1 MCGFT
6 CIVNHSNHHEFSLTR
21 IEEYSKINLHR
32 GPDRSDLYYDQDFC
46 AIFKRLSIIDLT
58 KNSDQPFLSEDKR
71 FIIVFNGEIYNFKE
85 LKLLLKEK
93 GYKFKSEGDAEV
105 LLKSFICWGD
115 RFISKIRGMF
125 AFCIWDKKLRK
136 LIAYRDHFGQKPLF
150 FKKVKNTL
158 IVSSE
163 IKDITFFTSDI
174 REDLD
179 ISNRYLFKSFADDKD
194 KTFFKDIRRLEPS
207 SKLEY
212 SKNQLKLS
220 KYWKLKYSEIK
231 NFDKEEFR
239 NNFLDCVKIHTNA
252 DVKIAYLLSGG
263 IDSTSVIS
271 AARQTAKN
279 INTFS
284 IIPKQ
289 TFNEKPY
296 INDFVKRLEL
306 NHQYIDLDNRLKS
319 FDIDQM
325 LKFQDE
331 PVRASNCVY
340 QFLLRERIKK
350 QNFKVLI
357 GGEGGDEILGGYGRM
372 LNIYL
377 FYLHINKNYDELN
390 KNIQSFKLSKDK
402 LNLFFKSIQSVIDK
416 KKSDLEDTKSLDYL
430 DYKKIQSTKFLKENW
445 NDITKKRDKN
455 LFKLTLLNSIFSND
469 LPLAL
474 RMEDRNSM
482 AFGIEN
488 RVPML
493 DKKFVEYIF
502 SIKSEFFMNSGFQK
516 FMIRKSLEKISPKK
530 VLYRKTKS
538 GRPGND
544 NYFIFNIVFD
554 EFIDLIK
561 KYNNSEIPINFHILE
576 KSIIKQKKRKKY
588 LTNGFFY
595 FRIYNYLKWKNLNFR

>member
-239 NNFLDCVKIHTNA
+239 SNFLDCVKIHTNA

>member
-6 CIVNHSNHHEFSLTR
+6 CIINHSNHHEFSFR
-21 IEEYSKINLHR
+21 KIKEYSKINLHR

-58 KNSDQPFLSEDKR
+58 KNSDQPLVSENKR

-85 LKLLLKEK
+85 LKLSLKEK

-105 LLKSFICWGD
+105 LLKSFIFWGD
-115 RFISKIRGMF
+115 RFINKIRGMF
-125 AFCIWDKKLRK
+125 AFCIWDKKLKK

-150 FKKVKNTL
+150 FKKIKNTL
-158 IVSSE
+158 IISSE
-163 IKDITFFTSDI
+163 IKDITFFTSDK
-174 REDLD
+174 REDLN
-179 ISNRYLFKSFADDKD
+179 ISNRYLFKSFADVKD

-207 SKLEY
+207 HKLEY
-212 SKNQLKLS
+212 SKNQLKIS
-220 KYWKLKYSEIK
+220 QYWKLKYSEKI
-231 NFDKEEFR
+231 NFDKEEFK
-239 NNFLDCVKIHTNA
+239 NIFLNSVKMHTNA
-252 DVKIAYLLSGG
+252 DVKTAYLLSGG
-263 IDSTSVIS
+263 IDSTSIIS
-271 AARQTAKN
+271 AARQTSAN

-284 IIPKQ
+284 IIPKK

-296 INDFVKRLEL
+296 INSFVKKLEL
-306 NHQYIDLDNRLKS
+306 DHQYIDLDHRVKS

-357 GGEGGDEILGGYGRM
+357 GGEGGDEIMGGYSRM

-377 FYLHINKNYDELN
+377 FHLYRNKNYKELN
-390 KNIQSFKLSKDK
+390 KHIRNFNLSKKK
-402 LNLFFKSIQSVIDK
+402 LNLSFKSIKNVINLK
-416 KKSDLEDTKSLDYL
+416 SSDLEDTKSLDYI
-430 DYKKIQSTKFLKENW
+430 DNKKIQSRKFFKENW
-445 NDITKKRDKN
+445 NDITNKRDKN
-455 LFKLTLLNSIFSND
+455 LFKLTLFNSIFSND
-469 LPLAL
+469 LSLAL

-493 DKKFVEYIF
+493 DIKFVEYIF
-502 SIKSEFFMNSGFQK
+502 SIKSEFFMNLGFQK
-516 FMIRKSLEKISPKK
+516 FMIRKSLEKISSKK
-530 VLYRKTKS
+530 VLYRKIKS

-544 NYFIFNIVFD
+544 NYYIFEIVFN
-554 EFIDLIK
+554 EFIDLIQ
-561 KYNNSEIPINFHILE
+561 KYKNSDIPINFKFLE
-576 KSIIKQKKRKKY
+576 KSIIDQKKRKKY

-595 FRIYNYLKWKNLNFR
+595 FRIYNYLKWKNLNFL

>member
-6 CIVNHSNHHEFSLTR
+6 CIINHSNHYEFSLSK
-21 IEEYSKINLHR
+21 IKEYSKINLHR
-32 GPDRSDLYYDQDFC
+32 GPDKSDLYYDQDFC

-58 KNSDQPFLSEDKR
+58 KNSDQPLVSEDKR
-71 FIIVFNGEIYNFKE
+71 FVIVFNGEVYNFKE

-93 GYKFKSEGDAEV
+93 GYKFKSDGDAEV

-115 RFISKIRGMF
+115 RFINKIRGMF
-125 AFCIWDKKLRK
+125 AFCIWDKKLKK

-150 FKKVKNTL
+150 YKKIKDTL
-158 IVSSE
+158 VISSE
-163 IKDITFFTSDI
+163 IKDIIFFTSDK
-174 REDLD
+174 REDIN
-179 ISNRYLFKSFADDKD
+179 ISNRYLFKSFADVSD

-212 SKNQLKLS
+212 SKNQLKIS
-220 KYWKLKYSEIK
+220 QYWKLKYSEEK
-231 NFDKEEFR
+231 NFDKEEFK
-239 NNFLDCVKIHTNA
+239 NIFLDSVKMHTNA

-263 IDSTSVIS
+263 IDSTSIIS
-271 AARQTAKN
+271 AARQTSGD

-284 IIPKQ
+284 IIPKK

-296 INDFVKRLEL
+296 INNFVKKLEL
-306 NHQYIDLDNRLKS
+306 NHQFIDLDHRIKS

-340 QFLLRERIKK
+340 QFLLREKIKK

-357 GGEGGDEILGGYGRM
+357 GGEGGDEIMGGYSRM

-377 FYLHINKNYDELN
+377 FQLYRNKNYKELNKHIKNFNLSKDELN
-390 KNIQSFKLSKDK
+390 LS
-402 LNLFFKSIQSVIDK
+402 FKSIRNVINK
-416 KKSDLEDTKSLDYL
+416 KKSDLEDTKSLDYI
-430 DYKKIQSTKFLKENW
+430 DNKKIQSRKFLKENW
-445 NDITKKRDKN
+445 NDITNKREKN
-455 LFKLTLLNSIFSND
+455 FFKLTLLNSIFSND
-469 LPLAL
+469 LSLAL

-493 DKKFVEYIF
+493 DIKFVEYIF
-502 SIKSEFFMNSGFQK
+502 SIKSEFFINSGFQK
-516 FMIRKSLEKISPKK
+516 FMIRKSLEKISSKK
-530 VLYRKTKS
+530 VLYRKIKS

-544 NYFIFNIVFD
+544 NYYIFEIVFN
-554 EFIDLIK
+554 EFIDLIQ
-561 KYNNSEIPINFHILE
+561 KYKHSDIPINFKFLE
-576 KSIIKQKKRKKY
+576 TTIIDQKKRKKY

-595 FRIYNYLKWKNLNFR
+595 FRIYNYLKWKNLNFK